1 MGTETTSWKAP
12 VLAFPSYI
20 LTVCFPNLPEGSNP
34 SNSLLPSLLS
44 GPAPP
49 KQRRAMRLLSAGG
62 SGGAINHPLLLLAW
76 LPVAI
81 TSSIH

>member
-34 SNSLLPSLLS
+34 SNSCCPASSVDLPLLS
-44 GPAPP
+44 REGP
-49 KQRRAMRLLSAGG
+49 
-62 SGGAINHPLLLLAW
+62 
-76 LPVAI
+76 
-81 TSSIH
+81 